1 MTEKEW
7 DKKLKIETCGRL
19 DGHADEYHHP
29 YEPTPYCVLERLA
42 ESEYI
47 TKESKVLD
55 YGCGKGRVGF
65 FLHYKL
71 DCSVVGIEYD
81 EKICA
86 KAKENLKSYVCG
98 ASAGVKLACKGR
110 MSSGAEISGGGSM
123 SAGTESPRK
132 ASAPSKVEFVC
143 QDAKDF
149 RIEDADC
156 FYFFNPFSLEIL
168 QSVLG
173 RILESYYEAPR
184 SMQLFFYY
192 PSDEYVAYLMTRE
205 ALMFV
210 DEIDCGDLFPGEN
223 KRERILIFE
232 VL

>member
-47 TKESKVLD
+47 HKASKMLD

-71 DCSVVGIEYD
+71 GCTVVGIEYD

-86 KAKENLKSYVCG
+86 KAKENLKSYVSG
-98 ASAGVKLACKGR
+98 ASG
-110 MSSGAEISGGGSM
+110 
-123 SAGTESPRK
+123 
-132 ASAPSKVEFVC
+132 KVEFVW

-149 RIEDADC
+149 PVKDAEC

-192 PSDEYVAYLMTRE
+192 PADEYVAYLMTRDE
-205 ALMFV
+205 LLFG
-210 DEIDCGDLFPGEN
+210 DEIDCGDLFPEEN
-223 KRERILIFE
+223 MRERILIFE

>member
-7 DKKLKIETCGRL
+7 DKKLKIETNGRM

-47 TKESKVLD
+47 TKDSKVLD

-71 DCSVVGIEYD
+71 GCPVVGIEYE

-86 KAKENLKSYVCG
+86 KALENRKSYVG
-98 ASAGVKLACKGR
+98 HASANVND
-110 MSSGAEISGGGSM
+110 MSQKDTLFTG
-123 SAGTESPRK
+123 
-132 ASAPSKVEFVC
+132 VEFVC
-143 QDAKDF
+143 RDAKDF
-149 RIEDADC
+149 PVENADT

-168 QSVLG
+168 QSVFG
-173 RILESYYEAPR
+173 KILESYYESPR

-192 PSDEYVAYLMTRE
+192 PDDEYVAYLMTRDE
-205 ALMFV
+205 LLFV
-210 DEIDCGDLFPGEN
+210 DEINCSDLFAGDN
-223 KRERILIFE
+223 MRERILIFE
-232 VL
+232 VV

>member
-47 TKESKVLD
+47 HKDSKVLD

-71 DCSVVGIEYD
+71 GCTVVGIEYD

-86 KAKENLKSYVCG
+86 KAKENLKSYV
-98 ASAGVKLACKGR
+98 
-110 MSSGAEISGGGSM
+110 GGG
-123 SAGTESPRK
+123 PD
-132 ASAPSKVEFVC
+132 KVEFAC
-143 QDAKDF
+143 RDAKDF
-149 RIEDADC
+149 PVKDADC

-173 RILESYYEAPR
+173 RILESYYEEPR
-184 SMQLFFYY
+184 SMQLLFYY
-192 PSDEYVAYLMTRE
+192 PADEYVAYLMTRE
-205 ALMFV
+205 ELLFV
-210 DEIDCGDLFPGEN
+210 DEIDCGDLFAGEN
-223 KRERILIFE
+223 MRERILIFE
-232 VL
+232 VV

>member
-7 DKKLKIETCGRL
+7 DKKLKIDTCGRM

-47 TKESKVLD
+47 TKDSKVLD

-71 DCSVVGIEYD
+71 GCSVVGIEYE

-86 KAKENLKSYVCG
+86 KAQENLGSYVG
-98 ASAGVKLACKGR
+98 GIKG
-110 MSSGAEISGGGSM
+110 
-123 SAGTESPRK
+123 
-132 ASAPSKVEFVC
+132 VEFIC
-143 QDAKDF
+143 ADAKGF
-149 RIEDADC
+149 PVKNADC

-173 RILESYYEAPR
+173 RILESYYEEPR

-192 PSDEYVAYLMTRE
+192 PADEYVAYLMTRDE
-205 ALMFV
+205 FLFV
-210 DEIDCGDLFPGEN
+210 DEIDCGDLFAGEN
-223 KRERILIFE
+223 MRERILIFE
-232 VL
+232 VV

>member
-1 MTEKEW
+1 MTEKQW
-7 DKKLKIETCGRL
+7 DKKLKIDTCGRL
-19 DGHADEYHHP
+19 DGHADAYHYP

-47 TKESKVLD
+47 TEDSKVLD
-55 YGCGKGRVGF
+55 YGCGKGRVSF

-71 DCSVVGIEYD
+71 GCLVAGIEYE

-86 KAKENLKSYVCG
+86 KARENLKGYV
-98 ASAGVKLACKGR
+98 
-110 MSSGAEISGGGSM
+110 SGA
-123 SAGTESPRK
+123 ADNL
-132 ASAPSKVEFVC
+132 EFIC

-149 RIEDADC
+149 PVGDADS

-173 RILESYYEAPR
+173 KILESYYEEPR

-192 PSDEYVAYLMTRE
+192 PADEYVAYLMTRE
-205 ALMFV
+205 DLMFV
-210 DEIDCGDLFPGEN
+210 DEIDCSDLFEGEN
-223 KRERILIFE
+223 QRERILIFE
-232 VL
+232 VV

>member
-7 DKKLKIETCGRL
+7 DKKLKIDTCGRM

-47 TKESKVLD
+47 TKDSKVLD

-71 DCSVVGIEYD
+71 GCSVVGIEYE

-86 KAKENLKSYVCG
+86 KAQENLRSYG
-98 ASAGVKLACKGR
+98 GGVKG
-110 MSSGAEISGGGSM
+110 
-123 SAGTESPRK
+123 
-132 ASAPSKVEFVC
+132 VEFVC
-143 QDAKDF
+143 ADAKDF
-149 RIEDADC
+149 PAEDADC

-173 RILESYYEAPR
+173 RILESYYEEPR
-184 SMQLFFYY
+184 SIQLFFYY
-192 PSDEYVAYLMTRE
+192 PSDEYVAYLMTRDE
-205 ALMFV
+205 LLFV
-210 DEIDCGDLFPGEN
+210 DEIDCGDLFAGEN
-223 KRERILIFE
+223 MRERILIFE
-232 VL
+232 VV

>member
-7 DKKLKIETCGRL
+7 DKKLKIETYGRL
-19 DGHADEYHHP
+19 DGHADAYHHP

-47 TKESKVLD
+47 DKESKVLD

-65 FLHYKL
+65 FLNYKL
-71 DCSVVGIEYD
+71 GCLVIGIEYE

-86 KAKENLKSYVCG
+86 QARKNLEGYVKG
-98 ASAGVKLACKGR
+98 TACR
-110 MSSGAEISGGGSM
+110 
-123 SAGTESPRK
+123 
-132 ASAPSKVEFVC
+132 VEFVC

-149 RIEDADC
+149 PVREADC
-156 FYFFNPFSLEIL
+156 FYFFNPFSVEIL

-173 RILESYYEAPR
+173 KILESYYEKPR

-192 PSDEYVAYLMTRE
+192 PSDEYVAYLMTRDE
-205 ALMFV
+205 LMFV
-210 DEIDCGDLFPGEN
+210 DEIDCSDLFDGEN
-223 KRERILIFE
+223 QRERILIFE
-232 VL
+232 VV